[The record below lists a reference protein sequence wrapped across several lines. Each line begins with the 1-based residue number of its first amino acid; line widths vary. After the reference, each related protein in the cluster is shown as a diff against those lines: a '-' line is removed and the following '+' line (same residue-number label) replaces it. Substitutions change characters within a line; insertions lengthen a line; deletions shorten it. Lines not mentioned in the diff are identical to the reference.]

1 MKLLRRP
8 RYGRRLRFGDG
19 SSMECR
25 KCKNK
30 PTLAAGL
37 LEFSTGEVVRR
48 EPAAR
53 RRRLSSGWHAGRKTT
68 ERPARQPPSLAS
80 ERRDNEAVANRNGA
94 PVSGEGGGRARH
106 PHPDGKLLA
115 KAKSDQL
122 AIRTPPRRPRRG
134 GVGTALTGKVQ
145 KQTHCEHREQ
155 CRPEY
160 AKGLEW
166 HHAQNDKG
174 SRRPKVKKAKANPL
188 RASREKGAGGA
199 TGRATYRGEVRPA
212 RWLSSCF

>member
-37 LEFSTGEVVRR
+37 LEFSTGEVVRHD
-48 EPAAR
+48 R
-53 RRRLSSGWHAGRKTT
+53 RRGAAGSHPAGTPDAKLQSDPRASHLLSR
-68 ERPARQPPSLAS
+68 AREGTMRQSRIAK
-80 ERRDNEAVANRNGA
+80 GA

-145 KQTHCEHREQ
+145 KQTHYEHREQ
-155 CRPEY
+155 
-160 AKGLEW
+160 W
-166 HHAQNDKG
+166 
-174 SRRPKVKKAKANPL
+174 S
-188 RASREKGAGGA
+188 
-199 TGRATYRGEVRPA
+199 
-212 RWLSSCF
+212 